1 MDSLRVTV
9 MQMKNVL
16 GISNVDLII
25 VLTSSLLLLIAVL
38 QPRGYLLLPSKLFA
52 LPKSASL
59 RLLK

>member
-16 GISNVDLII
+16 GISNAEMII

-52 LPKSASL
+52 LAKSASL

>member
-38 QPRGYLLLPSKLFA
+38 QPRGYLLLTSKLFA
-52 LPKSASL
+52 LPKSANV
-59 RLLK
+59 RLSK

>member
-38 QPRGYLLLPSKLFA
+38 QPRGYSLLPSKLFA
-52 LPKSASL
+52 LPKSANL
-59 RLLK
+59 RLSK